1 MVGFQVGSI
10 KPANTK
16 KTCLHLLKHLSFL
29 HFILLSR
36 LYSPHQLILN
46 PETSPSYIKCT
57 NGQIVDPR
65 SPSKSFPEADSE
77 LVIYYTNG
85 TFSDYPIG
93 HHIFKKNGPFSR
105 FNVYHVSVTHLGF
118 AFECGKKNKTT
129 QNVQKQD
136 DNGRGYLSN
145 ISYTLIFSV
154 ETTSG
159 ARLTASIAKPKISD
173 SSGYNTVLFCS
184 LCESNLEQME
194 DTAHAQF
201 HILYL
206 LVPWCVQ
213 GPGMATGNSYSRN
226 NRAFFH
232 EGKYT
237 EHEGI

>member
-1 MVGFQVGSI
+1 MDPFPILMFTMSVR
-10 KPANTK
+10 PTWA
-16 KTCLHLLKHLSFL
+16 LL
-29 HFILLSR
+29 
-36 LYSPHQLILN
+36 LN
-46 PETSPSYIKCT
+46 
-57 NGQIVDPR
+57 V
-65 SPSKSFPEADSE
+65 A
-77 LVIYYTNG
+77 
-85 TFSDYPIG
+85 
-93 HHIFKKNGPFSR
+93 
-105 FNVYHVSVTHLGF
+105 
-118 AFECGKKNKTT
+118 KKNKTT

-136 DNGRGYLSN
+136 DDGRGYLSN

-173 SSGYNTVLFCS
+173 SSGYNAVLFCS